1 MDNKTNKPFDVD
13 EKSSESKIFLTQK
26 NLIDKLILDDEDIS
40 TTDKVESKHED
51 SDGEPILNQR
61 TNLGDDKM

>member
-1 MDNKTNKPFDVD
+1 MDENTNKPFGMN
-13 EKSSESKIFLTQK
+13 EKSSESKIFLIQK
-26 NLIDKLILDDEDIS
+26 NLTDKLILGDEHIL